1 MVTTAARHKVDDHF
15 ENREPAL
22 RETYDAILTASR
34 RLGHVTE
41 EPKKTSIHLVRKTA
55 FAGVAVH
62 KSALVLTLKSATD
75 IRSPRITKHEHAS
88 ASRWH
93 LEMRLT
99 GPGEVDKELVA
110 WLTRAYAM
118 SE

>member
-55 FAGVAVH
+55 FTGVAVH

-75 IRSPRITKHEHAS
+75 IRSPRITKTR
-88 ASRWH
+88 RWSC
-93 LEMRLT
+93 
-99 GPGEVDKELVA
+99 G
-110 WLTRAYAM
+110 
-118 SE
+118 